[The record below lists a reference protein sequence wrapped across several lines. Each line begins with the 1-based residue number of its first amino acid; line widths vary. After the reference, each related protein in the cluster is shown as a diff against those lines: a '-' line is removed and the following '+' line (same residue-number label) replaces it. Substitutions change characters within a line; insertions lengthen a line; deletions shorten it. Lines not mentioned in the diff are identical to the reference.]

1 VRENLSCCK
10 KSLVFSSQKAIPLA
24 YVMSFFKFMADWGI
38 WDVIQ
43 TAIALGGVLAIL
55 FYLFPRRSIEN
66 FYIDATRSGGDPPYP
81 KVIRIEMRNLTNE
94 PLYVLSRGFRFGDV
108 IHASPLAAIDH
119 ATQTCEVKFPGP
131 QGHLTEID
139 TLVRHGQPVS
149 TLVPVDPNHADEII
163 DAALQNRSVGI
174 LRLTCRRQSGRTSAV
189 RMLNIPV

>member
-1 VRENLSCCK
+1 LLQIVAGVFVGK
-10 KSLVFSSQKAIPLA
+10 KEIAFA

-43 TAIALGGVLAIL
+43 TAIAIGGGFAIL

-66 FYIDATRSGGDPPYP
+66 LYIDATRVVGDPPYP

-108 IHASPLAAIDH
+108 IHSSPLAAIDH
-119 ATQTCEVKFPGP
+119 ATQTCEVKFPGS

-149 TLVPVDPNHADEII
+149 TWVPVDPNHADDIT
-163 DAALQNRSVGI
+163 VK
-174 LRLTCRRQSGRTSAV
+174 
-189 RMLNIPV
+189 MLNIPV

>member
-1 VRENLSCCK
+1 
-10 KSLVFSSQKAIPLA
+10 
-24 YVMSFFKFMADWGI
+24 MSDFFKFMAEWGV
-38 WDVIQ
+38 WDVFQ
-43 TAIALGGVLAIL
+43 TLITIVGGIVVF

-66 FYIDATRSGGDPPYP
+66 FYIDATRAANPPYP

-131 QGHLTEID
+131 QPDNLTEID

-149 TLVPVDPNHADEII
+149 TWVPVDPNHADDVI
-163 DAALQNRSVGI
+163 DAALQNRSVGV
-174 LRLTCRRQSGRTSAV
+174 LRLTCRRQSGRTSSV
-189 RMLNIPV
+189 RLLSIPV

>member
-1 VRENLSCCK
+1 
-10 KSLVFSSQKAIPLA
+10 
-24 YVMSFFKFMADWGI
+24 MSDFFKFMAEWGV
-38 WDVIQ
+38 WDVFQ
-43 TAIALGGVLAIL
+43 TLITIIAGIVVL

-66 FYIDATRSGGDPPYP
+66 FYIDATRSAANPPYT

-131 QGHLTEID
+131 QPDNLTEID

-149 TLVPVDPNHADEII
+149 MWVPVDPNHADDVI
-163 DAALQNRSVGI
+163 DAALQNRTVGV
-174 LRLTCRRQSGRTSAV
+174 LRLTCRRQSGRTSSV
-189 RMLNIPV
+189 RLLNIPV

>member
-1 VRENLSCCK
+1 VLEWRK
-10 KSLVFSSQKAIPLA
+10 KGALA
-24 YVMSFFKFMADWGI
+24 SMVTSFFKFMNDWGI

-43 TAIALGGVLAIL
+43 IALVMVGGLVAL

-66 FYIDATRSGGDPPYP
+66 FYINAIRDAGHPPYT

-119 ATQTCEVKFPGP
+119 YTQTCEVKFPGP
-131 QGHLTEID
+131 NPGNLTEID

-149 TLVPVDPNHADEII
+149 TWVPVDPNHADDII
-163 DAALQNRSVGI
+163 DEALQNRRVGT

-189 RMLNIPV
+189 RTLNIPV

>member
-1 VRENLSCCK
+1 LLQIVAGVFIGK
-10 KSLVFSSQKAIPLA
+10 KEIALA

-43 TAIALGGVLAIL
+43 TAIAIGGGFAIL
-55 FYLFPRRSIEN
+55 FYLFPSRSIEN
-66 FYIDATRSGGDPPYP
+66 FYIDATRGVGDPPYP

-108 IHASPLAAIDH
+108 IHASPFAAIDH

-149 TLVPVDPNHADEII
+149 TWVPVDPNHADDII

-189 RMLNIPV
+189 KMLNIPV